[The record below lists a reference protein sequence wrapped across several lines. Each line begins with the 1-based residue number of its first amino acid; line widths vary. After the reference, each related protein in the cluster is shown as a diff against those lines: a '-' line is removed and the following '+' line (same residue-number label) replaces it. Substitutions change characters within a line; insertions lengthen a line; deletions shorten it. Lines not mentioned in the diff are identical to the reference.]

1 MSLVKCWTIKR
12 ILERGSNIV
21 CYLIKTSPQAS
32 VERNVAKEVWNNNLI
47 DLDHL
52 RIFRCPAYVHISKLN
67 SKSKKCVFVDYA
79 KGMKRFKK
87 IVIIVFISSYS

>member
-47 DLDHL
+47 DLDH
-52 RIFRCPAYVHISKLN
+52 FRCPAYVHISKLN

-87 IVIIVFISSYS
+87 IVIIIFISSYS